1 MSERGEARRR
11 AVEAAASWLAYE
23 MSWSQ
28 NEAQYFVE
36 GVLTAAERAMA
47 DAGWRMVRV
56 PEKKDPAT
64 TLYISNEALAQD
76 RNPSEVRRRMV
87 ADANWAAGNVE
98 GWNACRAKMLEDEG

>member
-1 MSERGEARRR
+1 MGWREVWVREARRR

-47 DAGWRMVRV
+47 DAGWRMVRMNATL
-56 PEKKDPAT
+56 PPAPDIGHST
-64 TLYISNEALAQD
+64 AVDCGN
-76 RNPSEVRRRMV
+76 RRGR
-87 ADANWAAGNVE
+87 
-98 GWNACRAKMLEDEG
+98 